1 MTILAGFLILMCA
14 GLMVGHGY
22 HLFHH
27 KEAPKTE
34 HHMTMP
40 GDHDHGQAAETSPEN
55 QKESPKTVD
64 EP

>member
-14 GLMVGHGY
+14 GMMAGHGY

-27 KEAPKTE
+27 KETPKTE

-40 GDHDHGQAAETSPEN
+40 GEHDHGQAAETSPEN
-55 QKESPKTVD
+55 PKESPKNVN